1 MQYPTVLKKVKSDP
15 GYTFGI
21 GRTPKFNLLKQVTLA
36 HAYQVLLTSI
46 MIMSYWFN
54 GTMTQKCS

>member
-46 MIMSYWFN
+46 MIIILV
-54 GTMTQKCS
+54 